1 MKFVYKDIISYL
13 CPMRILLVL
22 LFMSFGTCYG
32 QFVYKTPYMVR
43 MDSLAVANLGSG
55 FSFSPSVDKGVK
67 TFSPSKY
74 VKFTFK
80 TSVNVSMFRV
90 LNDVDGL
97 NELVDE
103 LEADDYI
110 SLGKYDI
117 RMKVYLSKDVR
128 FIGGMVITGI
138 QSTNYS
144 YNAGLILKF

>member
-1 MKFVYKDIISYL
+1 
-13 CPMRILLVL
+13 MRILLVL

-55 FSFSPSVDKGVK
+55 LSFKSQLVDKDIK
-67 TFSPSKY
+67 SFSPSKY

-80 TSVNVSMFRV
+80 TSVNLSTLAA
-90 LNDVDGL
+90 LNDADGIG
-97 NELVDE
+97 EIIDE

-110 SLGKYDI
+110 SLGKYDV

-128 FIGGMVITGI
+128 FIGGVVVTGI

-144 YNAGLILKF
+144 YNAGFIIKF